1 MLSSTLGETL
11 MPDPETATLLRSV
24 LNELCAHVHHHDRG
38 TRVDVASKLLEAV
51 KQGRSTADE
60 LRQVGQQALRQT
72 PTMWR

>member
-1 MLSSTLGETL
+1 

-24 LNELCAHVHHHDRG
+24 LNELCAHVHDHDRG